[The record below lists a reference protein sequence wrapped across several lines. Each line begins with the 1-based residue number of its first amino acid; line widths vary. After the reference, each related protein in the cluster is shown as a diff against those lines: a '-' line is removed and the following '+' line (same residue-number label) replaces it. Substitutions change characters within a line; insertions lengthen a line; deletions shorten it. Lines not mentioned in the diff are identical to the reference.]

1 MGPTDR
7 LGKSGVGLLLIV
19 GLTEAA
25 KHAGDLEAA
34 VIDSRCC
41 EWGVREGGGLGSGL
55 QIEGLCGVNVNSC
68 LCSDQLTTYV
78 FAVPEPDPH
87 LQATEN
93 WFQMA

>member
-41 EWGVREGGGLGSGL
+41 ELGVREGGLGTKL
-55 QIEGLCGVNVNSC
+55 A
-68 LCSDQLTTYV
+68 D
-78 FAVPEPDPH
+78 
-87 LQATEN
+87 
-93 WFQMA
+93 